1 MATGKL
7 EQGLTPDMG
16 SFTVEIGVGHPGGGR
31 LTTAPVLVDTGSFHS
46 MLPASL
52 LTRLGIKPMER
63 QEFSI
68 ADGSR
73 VEWDVG
79 MARIAIDGREWH
91 CPVIF
96 GPEGEYLLGATTL
109 EIFTMT
115 VDMVEERLVP
125 RQLRARPI

>member
-1 MATGKL
+1 
-7 EQGLTPDMG
+7 
-16 SFTVEIGVGHPGGGR
+16 
-31 LTTAPVLVDTGSFHS
+31 
-46 MLPASL
+46 MLPAAL
-52 LTRLGIKPMER
+52 LAQLGIRPSGR
-63 QEFSI
+63 QEFGI

-79 MARIAIDGREWH
+79 MARIAIGASDGREWH

-125 RQLRARPI
+125 RQLRARSI

>member
-1 MATGKL
+1 MVSEKSKR
-7 EQGLTPDMG
+7 GLTPAMG

-31 LTTAPVLVDTGSFHS
+31 LTTVLALVDTGSFHS
-46 MLPASL
+46 MLPAAL
-52 LTRLGIKPMER
+52 LAQLGIRPSER
-63 QEFSI
+63 QEFGI

-125 RQLRARPI
+125 RQLRARSI